1 MLRNKFLWIGMGV
14 IIAVVAIGGYFYGNN
29 QSVAAAEEPE
39 LQTSTVRRGSIVISA
54 TGAGTVVPVEE
65 LALSFP
71 SAGVLT
77 SLYVSVGDEVA
88 LGDLLATIDD
98 GDAQKEVAS
107 AELQL
112 AQSIMQTDAAGTAT
126 GVSYNEIAVE
136 QAKIAFEEAQTA
148 LDDLLNWEPDEDEI
162 AQAEASLA
170 AAEASY
176 NAARG
181 QEAASAT
188 NITVNNISLEQAQ
201 RKLDDAQAAY
211 DTAFDPGREWEFGIK
226 RMADALEAER
236 EAAIRNLQSAE
247 DSLAVAQANYN
258 ASVSSTN
265 NSSSTSAE
273 SNVLSAELALQTA
286 LEGPT
291 EDEIVAAETAVRQA
305 ELVYQQ
311 ALLNQEADQISLAQA
326 ELSLESAQQ
335 ALTDTQ
341 LYAPADGTIMSVSSH
356 VGEQVSGT
364 FITLADLERPL
375 LELFMDETDLDK
387 VGVGFEVEV
396 IFDALPDETFAG
408 TIIQV
413 DPMLSEVSGVSV
425 LRAVVALD
433 EFAKPQTL
441 PVGLNAT
448 VDVIG
453 GRAENALIVP
463 VEAVREIAPD
473 QYAVFVVEDGEPKMQ
488 IVEVGLMDF
497 TFAEILFGLE
507 QGDVVSTGIVDTGQ

>member
-1 MLRNKFLWIGMGV
+1 MLRNKFLWIGIVVIFATVGV
-14 IIAVVAIGGYFYGNN
+14 GGYFYLNN
-29 QSVAAAEEPE
+29 QPVEAAEEPD
-39 LQTSTVRRGSIVISA
+39 LQTSTVRRGNIIISA
-54 TGAGTVVPVEE
+54 TGAGTVIPVEE
-65 LALSFP
+65 IALSFP
-71 SAGVLT
+71 AGGVLT
-77 SLYVSVGDEVA
+77 ALNVTVGDEVT

-98 GDAQKEVAS
+98 TDAQKEVAN
-107 AELQL
+107 AQLQL
-112 AQSIMQTDAAGTAT
+112 TQAIMQTDAAGTAT
-126 GVSYNEIAVE
+126 GVSYNDIAVE
-136 QAKIAFEEAQTA
+136 QAKIALEDVQTT
-148 LDDLLNWEPDEDEI
+148 LDELLNWEPDEDEI
-162 AQAEASLA
+162 AQAEAALA
-170 AAEASY
+170 AAEASF

-181 QEAASAT
+181 QEAATAS

-201 RKLDDAQAAY
+201 RKLEDAQAAY
-211 DTAFDPGREWEFGIK
+211 DTAYDPGREWEFGIQ

-236 EAAIRNLQSAE
+236 DAAVRTLQSAE
-247 DSLAVAQANYN
+247 DSLTVAQANYN
-258 ASVSSTN
+258 ASISSSN

-273 SNVLSAELALQTA
+273 SNVLSAELALQAA

-291 EDEIVAAETAVRQA
+291 EDEIAAAETAVRQA
-305 ELVYQQ
+305 ELTYQQ

-326 ELSLESAQQ
+326 ELTLESAQQ

-341 LYAPADGTIMSVSSH
+341 LYAPADGTIMSVDGN

-364 FITLADLERPL
+364 FMTLADLERPL
-375 LELFMDETDLDK
+375 LELFMDESDLDK
-387 VGVGFEVEV
+387 VGIGFEVEV
-396 IFDALPDETFAG
+396 IFDALPDETFPG

-425 LRAVVALD
+425 VRAVVALD
-433 EFAKPQTL
+433 EFAKPQTM

-463 VEAVREIAPD
+463 VEAVREIGD

-497 TFAEILFGLE
+497 TFAEILSGLQE
-507 QGDVVSTGIVDTGQ
+507 GDVVSTGIVDTGQ